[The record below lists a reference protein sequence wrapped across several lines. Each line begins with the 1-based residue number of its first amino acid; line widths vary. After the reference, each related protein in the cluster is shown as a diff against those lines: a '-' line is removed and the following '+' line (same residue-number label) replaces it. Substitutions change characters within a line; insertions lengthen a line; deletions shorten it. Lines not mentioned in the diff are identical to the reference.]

1 MSSFREES
9 TMIPQELLVPFR
21 VVWRNFLSSGG
32 SHLPQSATAL
42 YRTEPSARPS
52 PCSVVVVCWVLPD
65 AATAYKNGFVRRQCT
80 ESGKFFTFKNYVL
93 KPNQNKKGQKNL
105 GYPTKKQ
112 SFYKEKD
119 CFFVGYPKFFWPF
132 LFWLGFKKKVLLFLS
147 ALRIENISN
156 CFWDLL
162 TFKDRQGY
170 RAKFTTLWTSF
181 VKKKIE
187 NFGGSS

>member
-1 MSSFREES
+1 MILQLLKKNVANPVEEDLKKWRFWWISGNFKGHLMKITLPDVMSSFREES

-80 ESGKFFTFKNYVL
+80 ESGKFFTFKNDVL
-93 KPNQNKKGQKNL
+93 
-105 GYPTKKQ
+105 
-112 SFYKEKD
+112 
-119 CFFVGYPKFFWPF
+119 
-132 LFWLGFKKKVLLFLS
+132 
-147 ALRIENISN
+147 
-156 CFWDLL
+156 
-162 TFKDRQGY
+162 
-170 RAKFTTLWTSF
+170 
-181 VKKKIE
+181 
-187 NFGGSS
+187 GSSRESRHLRPRTFQNLS